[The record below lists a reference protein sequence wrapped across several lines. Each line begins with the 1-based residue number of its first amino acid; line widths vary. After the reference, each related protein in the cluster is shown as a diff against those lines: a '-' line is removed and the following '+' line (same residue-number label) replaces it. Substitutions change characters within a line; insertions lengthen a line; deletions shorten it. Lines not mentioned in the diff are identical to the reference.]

1 MEDTEQTSM
10 DKEVSVNETIAELVK
25 TLTEEKKHFDDM
37 LKNTLSVLKNLQRDV
52 KKMKPKK
59 RQTHVSAPE
68 SKRTSGLDKP
78 VVVSQELRSL
88 LGLQDELYPRSDV
101 NSKVTAYIKENN
113 LQNPE
118 NKREMLLDNSE
129 EGLKLKEVLKPDQ
142 PLTFFNIQRYLKV
155 HLSKPAE
162 DLSLQEKNKE
172 FLNVMVESLNTL
184 VNEMPEPLGATP
196 IPEEELPKKVKK
208 KVMKPKMV

>member
-1 MEDTEQTSM
+1 MEDTEQTPM

-25 TLTEEKKHFDDM
+25 TLTEEKKHFDEV

-59 RQTHVSAPE
+59 RQSHVADPE
-68 SKRTSGLDKP
+68 TKRTSGLDKP
-78 VVVSQELRSL
+78 VVVSHELRSL

-101 NSKVTAYIKENN
+101 NSKVTAYIKEHN

-118 NKREMLLDNSE
+118 NKREMLLEHSE
-129 EGLKLKEVLKPDQ
+129 PGLKLKEVLKPDQ

-162 DLSLQEKNKE
+162 DVSLQDKNKE
-172 FLNVMVESLNTL
+172 FLNVMVESLTTL
-184 VNEMPEPLGATP
+184 VNEMPEPLGEVP
-196 IPEEELPKKVKK
+196 LPEEELPKKVKK